1 MLAAI
6 EEEIIDNYLYKLTEA
21 AGGTH
26 LGVSPIPLVSADYHL
41 FRSITI
47 GNAKIL
53 CFDMFACVLYD
64 SFKGTPRVPQN
75 GPAAAELT
83 RKMDMPY
90 YVLRD
95 GAKVMG
101 VYNRPQFAHEIAN
114 MIEKK

>member
-6 EEEIIDNYLYKLTEA
+6 EEEIIDNYLCKLTEA

-26 LGVSPIPLVSADYHL
+26 LGISPIPLVSVDYHL
-41 FRSITI
+41 FRSITF

-64 SFKGTPRVPQN
+64 SFKDTPRVPKN
-75 GPAAAELT
+75 SSTAAELT
-83 RKMDMPY
+83 RKMDMSY
-90 YVLRD
+90 YVLKN
-95 GAKVMG
+95 GPKVMS

-114 MIEKK
+114 ITEK